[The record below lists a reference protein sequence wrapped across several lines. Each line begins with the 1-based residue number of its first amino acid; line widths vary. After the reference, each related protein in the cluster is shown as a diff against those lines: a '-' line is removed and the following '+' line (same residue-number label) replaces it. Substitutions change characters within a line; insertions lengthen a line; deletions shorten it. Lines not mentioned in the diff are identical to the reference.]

1 MPTLV
6 PVPLPP
12 PLLDTIL
19 PMAPLDVLLFDTE
32 LFCRY
37 AAPAGDTLF
46 GRTDGELIG
55 QSSAE
60 IFSGATDDLHSAL
73 KLAADTAASYQYPS
87 YRYTFNESSTQTLF
101 CWSVRVEPVAFHDY
115 RGREEF
121 RGVLVTMADVRD
133 LADENERL
141 SQDNDQLRRD
151 NDRLQHALADAQQR
165 EASAIEARHRLHT
178 NVRNLLAPVVGY
190 LQVLSRRPA
199 VLRGQPP
206 GTVIEEVVLPG
217 LRGVVETVDRYDA
230 AHPPMTGPGTR

>member
-19 PMAPLDVLLFDTE
+19 RMAPLDVLLFDTD
-32 LFCRY
+32 LVCRY
-37 AAPAGDTLF
+37 AAPAGSALF
-46 GRTDGELIG
+46 GRTADELVG

-60 IFSGATDDLHSAL
+60 IFAGATDDLHSAL

-87 YRYTFNESSTQTLF
+87 YRYTFNESTTQTLF
-101 CWSVRVEPVAFHDY
+101 CWSVRVEPVLFHDY

-121 RGVLVTMADVRD
+121 RGVLVTLADVRA

-141 SQDNDQLRRD
+141 TQDNDQLRRD
-151 NDRLQHALADAQQR
+151 NDRLQRAVTEAQRR
-165 EASAIEARHRLHT
+165 EARAVEARHSLQT
-178 NVRNLLAPVVGY
+178 SVRNLLAPVVGY

-199 VLRGQPP
+199 VLGGQPAA
-206 GTVIEEVVLPG
+206 TVIEEIVLPG

-230 AHPPMTGPGTR
+230 AHPPAAGSGTH